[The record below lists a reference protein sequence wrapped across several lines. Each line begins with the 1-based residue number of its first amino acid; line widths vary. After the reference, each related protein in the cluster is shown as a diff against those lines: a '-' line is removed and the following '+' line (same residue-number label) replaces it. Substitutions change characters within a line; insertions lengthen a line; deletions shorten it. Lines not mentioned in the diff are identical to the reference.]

1 MTNDDRNVFICFTAV
16 ASFYMIYSS
25 IKYSLRLREWE
36 KIDGTIVNC
45 DGTLAGDDFVYQ
57 LSIKIKID
65 CKEEIVSLSNEFGKR
80 NIGESVQILRS
91 ATPRRAESW
100 FNLLRSRPLPKG
112 EVMRPYFARP
122 AASSSARA

>member
-1 MTNDDRNVFICFTAV
+1 MTNDDRNVFICFAAV

-57 LSIKIKID
+57 LSIKIKVD
-65 CKEEIVSLSNEFGKR
+65 GKEEIVSLSNES
-80 NIGESVQILRS
+80 E
-91 ATPRRAESW
+91 
-100 FNLLRSRPLPKG
+100 KG
-112 EVMRPYFARP
+112 I
-122 AASSSARA
+122 

>member
-1 MTNDDRNVFICFTAV
+1 MTNDDRSVFICLAAV

-36 KIDGTIVNC
+36 KIDGAIVNC

-80 NIGESVQILRS
+80 NIGESVQILRNPKNYNKVVLIDTQNKLIIPLIMS
-91 ATPRRAESW
+91 T
-100 FNLLRSRPLPKG
+100 FLL
-112 EVMRPYFARP
+112 
-122 AASSSARA
+122 ASIMFYWPGMS